1 MQLKHYCK
9 GRFRTIR
16 KQRRLFHHRTWLVMK
31 LTIIILLAACLQVS
45 AKGFSQTITLTGK
58 NVPLEKIFKEV
69 KRQSGYLFVY
79 RDEWLKQAKNVDV
92 SISNGTVEQVL
103 DYCFKGQP
111 LTYSIVDKTVV
122 VRLKEEE
129 KKADS
134 TPVIKLTGKVTD
146 KSTGKPLE
154 GASVYVKNSQIGT
167 STNSEG
173 LFMLPVNRTGFV
185 LVIVYTGYQT
195 LEMPFDG
202 RTELNIALE
211 PSTSEL
217 DNVVMIAYGQTTK
230 RFNTGSISKIDA
242 DDIAKQPVS
251 NPLSAMEGLMPG
263 VFITQGTGVPGGSF
277 SIQIRGQN
285 SISSGNNPLYIIDG
299 VPYTSS
305 SLSDKYLS
313 QYITGG
319 GNPLDN
325 IDPSTIESIEV
336 LKDADA
342 TSIYGSRG
350 ANGVVLITTK
360 KGQAGKTRFDINA
373 YSGIAS
379 VGHMLKL
386 LNTKQY
392 LQMRHEAFKNDGA
405 DPQVSDY
412 DLLSWDT
419 TRYTDWQKEA
429 IGKTAHI
436 ADVQA
441 SISGGN
447 RNTQFI
453 ISGGYRRETT
463 VFPGDYATK
472 KGSVHFNLSNSSS
485 DNKFKVLLSTAFT
498 TNNSNLP
505 FLDIS
510 SYAYLLPPD
519 APPIYDSVGKLN
531 WQDGF
536 NNPFSYLTD
545 SYNNT
550 TDNLIS
556 NAVLSYRFF
565 KGFQFRTSLGYT
577 QTNMHESALY
587 PLNSFNPAWGYTSGY
602 SDFSDNAFKTWIIE
616 PQAEYQTQIGRNKFN
631 ILIGTTFEEDKRTGQ
646 TTEGTDFASDA
657 LLANLNAASQVRMIN
672 TIFSQYRYNAF
683 FGRIK
688 YSLNDNIELNLNGR
702 RDGSS
707 RFGPG
712 KQFANFGSVGAA
724 WIFSSEPFLKK
735 AAPWWSF
742 GKLRASYG
750 TTGNDQIGDYQY
762 LDTYSPTR
770 YPYQGANGLYPTRL
784 YNSSYSWEVNKKLD
798 VGLELGFFK
807 DRVYFVADWYR
818 NRSSNQ
824 LVGYSLPLITGFSS
838 IQSNFPAIVQN
849 NGFELEI
856 HSVNIKN
863 KVIKWTSSFNISIPR
878 NKLVAYPDLS
888 KSSYAYTYAVGQPL
902 NILFR
907 YEYAGV
913 DKQTGVYQFE
923 DINKDGFVGY
933 PADLIPVKMGI
944 DFYGGLQNTIRYKN
958 WNLDFTFQFVRQRIR
973 DVNSTFGIPGMMGNQ
988 LAGVLDRWQ
997 KPGDETTI
1005 EQFTQS
1011 YGAAGFAYFKYIAS
1025 DQTIVDGSYIRLKNI
1040 SLSFDFPERL
1050 LKRISVENLS
1060 LYIQAQNL
1068 LTITSYKGFDPET
1081 SGSSLPT
1088 LRIISGGFKITL

>member
-1 MQLKHYCK
+1 
-9 GRFRTIR
+9 
-16 KQRRLFHHRTWLVMK
+16 MK
-31 LTIIILLAACLQVS
+31 LTIIIMLAACLQVS

-58 NVPLEKIFKEV
+58 NLSLENVFKEV

-79 RDEWLKQAKNVDV
+79 RDEWLKQAKKVDV
-92 SISNGTVEQVL
+92 SISNGTIAQVL

-134 TPVIKLTGKVTD
+134 TPVIKLTGKITD

-154 GASVYVKNSQIGT
+154 GASVYVKNSQTGT
-167 STNSEG
+167 STNGEG
-173 LFMLPVNRTGFV
+173 LFLLAVNRTGFV
-185 LVIVYTGYQT
+185 LVVAYTGYKT

-202 RTELNIALE
+202 RTELNIELE
-211 PSTSEL
+211 QSTSEL

-230 RFNTGSISKIDA
+230 RLNTGSISKINA
-242 DDIAKQPVS
+242 DDIAKQPVP

-285 SISSGNNPLYIIDG
+285 SISSGNNPLYIVDG

-305 SLSDKYLS
+305 SLSDQYLS
-313 QYITGG
+313 AYITGG

-325 IDPSTIESIEV
+325 IDPSSIESIEV

-360 KGQAGKTRFDINA
+360 KGQAGKTRVDINA
-373 YSGIAS
+373 YSAIAS

-386 LNTKQY
+386 LNTQQY
-392 LQMRHEAFKNDGA
+392 LQMRHEAFANDGA
-405 DPQVSDY
+405 TPQVSDY
-412 DLLSWDT
+412 DILSWDT

-441 SISGGN
+441 SVSGGN
-447 RNTQFI
+447 INTQFI
-453 ISGGYRRETT
+453 LGGGYRRETT
-463 VFPGDYATK
+463 VFPGDYAAK
-472 KGSVHFNLSNSSS
+472 KGSVHFNLSHSSP
-485 DNKFKVLLSTAFT
+485 DAKLKILLSAAFT
-498 TNNSNLP
+498 FNNSNLP
-505 FLDIS
+505 FEDIS
-510 SYAYLLPPD
+510 SYGYLLPPN
-519 APPIYDSVGKLN
+519 APSIYDTMGKLN

-536 NNPFSYLTD
+536 NNPFSYLVAT
-545 SYNNT
+545 YNNK

-556 NAVLSYRFF
+556 NAVLSYQFF
-565 KGFQFRTSLGYT
+565 KGFQLRTSLGYT
-577 QTNMHESALY
+577 QTNMHESNLY
-587 PLNSFNPAWGYTSGY
+587 PLNSFNPSWGYTSGY
-602 SDFSDNAFKTWIIE
+602 SDFSDNTFKTWIIE
-616 PQAEYQTQIGRNKFN
+616 PQAEYQKQIGRSKFN
-631 ILIGTTFEEDKRTGQ
+631 ILLGTTFEQDRRTGQ
-646 TTEGTDFASDA
+646 TIEGTDFASDA
-657 LLANLNAASQVRMIN
+657 LLANLNAASQVRTIN
-672 TIFSQYRYNAF
+672 AVFSQYRYNAF

-712 KQFANFGSVGAA
+712 KQFANFSSVGTA
-724 WIFSSEPFLKK
+724 WIFSSEPFMKH
-735 AAPWWSF
+735 AASWWSF

-770 YPYQGANGLYPTRL
+770 YAYQGGNGLYPTRL
-784 YNSSYSWEVNKKLD
+784 FNSSYSWEVNKKLD
-798 VGLELGFFK
+798 IGLELGFFK

-849 NGFELEI
+849 SGFELDI
-856 HSVNIKN
+856 HSINIKTQT
-863 KVIKWTSSFNISIPR
+863 IKWTSSFNISIPR
-878 NKLVAYPDLS
+878 NKLIAYPDLA

-902 NILFR
+902 NILYR
-907 YEYAGV
+907 YQYTGV
-913 DKQTGVYQFE
+913 DKQAGVYQFQ

-933 PADLIPVKMGI
+933 PADLVPVKVGI
-944 DFYGGLQNTIRYKN
+944 DFYGGLQNAIRYKN
-958 WNLDFTFQFVRQRIR
+958 WSLDFTFQFVKQRTR
-973 DVNSTFGIPGMMGNQ
+973 DITPFLGIPGMMGNQ
-988 LAGVLDRWQ
+988 LVDVLGRWQ
-997 KPGDETTI
+997 KPGDETKVQ
-1005 EQFTQS
+1005 QFTQS
-1011 YGAAGFAYFKYIAS
+1011 YNDAGFAYFKYISS
-1025 DQTIVDGSYIRLKNI
+1025 DQIITDGSYVRLRNV
-1040 SLSFDFPERL
+1040 SLSFDLPEHM
-1050 LKRISVENLS
+1050 LKKIFVQNFS

-1068 LTITSYKGFDPET
+1068 LTITDYKGFDPET
-1081 SGSSLPT
+1081 GFSSSLPP